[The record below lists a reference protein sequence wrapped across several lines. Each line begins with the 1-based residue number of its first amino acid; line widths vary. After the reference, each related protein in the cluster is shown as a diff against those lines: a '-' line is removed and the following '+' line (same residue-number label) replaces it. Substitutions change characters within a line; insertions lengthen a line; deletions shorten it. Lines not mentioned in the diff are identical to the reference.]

1 MINIFLKKTIEN
13 EINLVDNV
21 ENIAGHFTTNLDS
34 DEIVNFYDSFSIKYW
49 TLDINVKKLTDNPNI
64 ISDPWMLFDTY
75 NRNIEKFIPNYTSV
89 PEKKFI
95 CMIWKTQ
102 KDFRRKIYDF
112 VNRESF
118 DCFCSSVDNNVELT
132 EMPEHYPNGYY
143 KDKERNYGVPKEYFK
158 SFIDV
163 VSESYVEFSTH
174 FSEKT
179 YKPLLLKKVFLT
191 YAGPYYY
198 ETLSE
203 FGFELYDELFDY
215 SFDKVEDKNE
225 RLKLFF
231 QQLEKVNEMTFDEVK
246 YIIESINPKIVRNH
260 ERLKLVKSKFNELKT
275 KANRFN
281 V

>member
-1 MINIFLKKTIEN
+1 MINIFLKNEVDN

-21 ENIAGHFTTNLDS
+21 ENIAGHLTTDLDT

-95 CMIWKTQ
+95 CMIWKTE

-132 EMPEHYPNGYY
+132 EMPEHYENGYY
-143 KDKERNYGVPKEYFK
+143 KDNYNYGVPKEYFK
-158 SFIDV
+158 SLIDV
-163 VSESYVEFSTH
+163 VSESYVDFSTH

-179 YKPLLLKKVFLT
+179 YKPLLHKKVFLT

-203 FGFELYDELFDY
+203 FGFELYNELFDY

-225 RLKLFF
+225 RLELFF
-231 QQLEKVNEMTFDEVK
+231 QELKKVNRIPFDEVK
-246 YIIESINPKIVRNH
+246 YIIESINPKIMRNH
-260 ERLKLVKSKFNELKT
+260 DRLKLVDSEFNKIKT
-275 KANRFN
+275 RAKRFN